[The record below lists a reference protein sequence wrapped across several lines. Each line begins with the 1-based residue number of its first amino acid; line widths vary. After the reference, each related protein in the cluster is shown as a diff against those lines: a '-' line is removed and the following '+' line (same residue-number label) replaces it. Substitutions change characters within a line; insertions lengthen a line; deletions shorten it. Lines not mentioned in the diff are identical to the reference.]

1 MTPITPQ
8 EALQILSD
16 ALQPSMQGQ
25 ITRAGYLHIEQ
36 AIQTLASAIK
46 PQPTDTD
53 ANYASA

>member
-1 MTPITPQ
+1 MTPMTPQ

-16 ALQPSMQGQ
+16 ALQPSMHGQ

-46 PQPTDTD
+46 TTDTD
-53 ANYASA
+53 ATHD